1 MAGFK
6 SFPKERKMKKI
17 LLALAFF
24 GALAYLYWFLTTP
37 RTTPVYLSPTDQ
49 ISKQEKPEPIH
60 EIYDIINTI
69 NERNSRIK
77 SIYIADMP
85 IRLKQGNITAKVYGE
100 LAMEKEKNFR
110 LKIMHKIT
118 GKEMDIG
125 SNNTHFWFWSKRME
139 PPALHYA
146 KHEDL
151 DKTMLRTALNPDWMM
166 ESINV
171 SSVSIENIEIAK
183 FKEFWATIQ
192 PRISGNEENVTVVT
206 LIHPVDK
213 VVVGRYLYNQDGK
226 LIASTEYQDF
236 FGLTKSFFPRKILII
251 WYEEGITLDW
261 DLSDVQINVGINPQF
276 WLMPDMKNK
285 IDMGN

>member
-1 MAGFK
+1 
-6 SFPKERKMKKI
+6 MKKI

-24 GALAYLYWFLTTP
+24 GTLAYLYWFLTMP

-49 ISKQEKPEPIH
+49 ISQQEKPQPVH

-69 NERNSRIK
+69 NDRSSKIQ
-77 SIYIADMP
+77 SLYIAEMP
-85 IRLKQGNITAKVYGE
+85 IRLQQGNMTAKVYGE

-110 LKIMHKIT
+110 LKVTHRLT
-118 GKEMDIG
+118 GREMDIG
-125 SNNTHFWFWSKRME
+125 SNSSYFWFWSKRMT

-151 DKTMLRTALNPDWMM
+151 DKTMLRTALNPAWMM
-166 ESINV
+166 ESLNV
-171 SSVSIENIEIAK
+171 SPVDTENIEIGK
-183 FKEFWATIQ
+183 FKDFWAAIQ
-192 PRISGNEENVTVVT
+192 PRTSGTGEKVTVVT
-206 LIHPVDK
+206 LIHPTQK

-236 FGLTKSFFPRKILII
+236 SGVIPRKILIM

-261 DLSDVQINVGINPQF
+261 DLSGVQTNVGINQQF
-276 WLMPDMKNK
+276 WVMPDMRNK
-285 IDMGN
+285 IDMGK

>member
-1 MAGFK
+1 MSGSK
-6 SFPKERKMKKI
+6 SFPKEREMKKI

-24 GALAYLYWFLTTP
+24 GTLAYLYWFLTMP

-49 ISKQEKPEPIH
+49 ISQQEKPQPVH

-69 NERNSRIK
+69 NDRSSKIQ
-77 SIYIADMP
+77 SLYITEMP
-85 IRLKQGNITAKVYGE
+85 IHLQQGNMAAKVYGE

-110 LKIMHKIT
+110 LKVTHRLT
-118 GKEMDIG
+118 GREMDIG
-125 SNNTHFWFWSKRME
+125 SNSSYFWFWSKRMT

-151 DKTMLRTALNPDWMM
+151 DKTMLRTALNPAWMM
-166 ESINV
+166 ESLNISPV
-171 SSVSIENIEIAK
+171 DTENIEIGK
-183 FKEFWATIQ
+183 FKDFWAAIQ
-192 PRISGNEENVTVVT
+192 SRISGTGEKVTVVT
-206 LIHPVDK
+206 LIHPTQK

-236 FGLTKSFFPRKILII
+236 SGVIPRKILIM

-261 DLSDVQINVGINPQF
+261 DLSGVQTNVGINQQF
-276 WLMPDMKNK
+276 WVMPDMRNK
-285 IDMGN
+285 IDMGK